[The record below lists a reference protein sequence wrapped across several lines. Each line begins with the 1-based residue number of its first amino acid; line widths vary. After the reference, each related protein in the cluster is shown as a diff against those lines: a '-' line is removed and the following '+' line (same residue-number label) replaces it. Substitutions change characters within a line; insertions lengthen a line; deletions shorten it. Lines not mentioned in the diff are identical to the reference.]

1 MCAACRRLGSP
12 RRMCVQAAQKRG
24 SGMKT
29 AKNKEQNMPRQMLAK
44 QIRKHWMLL
53 LMLLPALAY
62 VIIFSYVPMTGI
74 ILAFKKYN
82 YNGGI
87 YGSPWNGL
95 SNFKALMIS
104 GKLGMVTRN
113 TLLYNIAFIFLG
125 VIFEMGSAILLNEL
139 LSKVFKKV
147 AQSFMFLPYF
157 ISWVVAGAI
166 MYNIFNYERGVF
178 NHILTSLGGTPFD
191 LYNNPK
197 AWPFVLIFLK
207 IWKQTGY
214 GSVVYLAAIT
224 GLDQEMFEAASIDGA
239 SAWQKIRY
247 LTIPSLVPTMM
258 ILVLM
263 AIGNIFRGD
272 FGLFYQTVKSSALLQ
287 PMTDVIDTY
296 VFRLLIDNGD
306 VGVSAAAGLYQSV
319 LCFITITVC
328 NRLVKRAN
336 PDYALY

>member
-1 MCAACRRLGSP
+1 
-12 RRMCVQAAQKRG
+12 
-24 SGMKT
+24 
-29 AKNKEQNMPRQMLAK
+29 
-44 QIRKHWMLL
+44 MLL
-53 LMLLPALAY
+53 FMLLPAMIY
-62 VIIFSYVPMTGI
+62 VIIFSYIPMTGI
-74 ILAFKKYN
+74 VLAFKKYN

-87 YGSPWNGL
+87 YGSPWSGL
-95 SNFKALMIS
+95 ANFKALMLS

-139 LSKVFKKV
+139 LSKTFKKV

-166 MYNIFNYERGVF
+166 IYNVFNYERGVF
-178 NHILTSLGGTPFD
+178 NHVVTLLGGTPFD
-191 LYNNPK
+191 LYNTPK
-197 AWPFVLIFLK
+197 AWPAVLIFLK
-207 IWKQTGY
+207 VWKQTGY

-239 SAWQKIRY
+239 SAWQKIKY
-247 LTIPSLVPTMM
+247 LTIPSLRPTMM

-287 PMTDVIDTY
+287 PVTDVIDTY
-296 VFRLLIDNGD
+296 VFRLLIDSGD

-319 LCFITITVC
+319 LCFITITIC
-328 NRLVKRAN
+328 NKLVKKAN